1 MPPGITTLAADAPQ
15 LSAANTGFMLICSAL
30 VMLMTPGLAFFYGGM
45 VRVKSTLNMLMMSF
59 ISLGIVTILWVL
71 YGFSLAFGTDAG
83 SVIGWSSDFVGLG
96 GIGITELWDGTT
108 IPVYVFAVFQLMFA
122 VLTPALISGAL
133 ADRVK
138 FTSWALFITL
148 WVTVVYFP
156 VAHWVWGAGGWLYEL
171 GVIDFAGGTAVHI
184 NAGAAALGV
193 ILVIGKRIGFKKDP
207 MRPHSLPLVMLGAAL
222 LWFGWF
228 GFNAGSWLGNDDG
241 VGAVMFLNTQVATG
255 AAVLGW
261 LAYEKIRHGSFTT
274 LGAASGAVAGL
285 VAITPAG
292 GSVSPLGAIAVGVI
306 AGVLC
311 AMAVGLKYRFG
322 YDDSLDVVG
331 VHLVGGVIGSLLV
344 GFFATGGVQ
353 SDAKG
358 LFYGGGPDQLG
369 KQAVGV
375 FAVLAYS
382 LVVSAALAFV
392 LDRTIGMRVG
402 EDDEISGIDQVEHA
416 ETAYDFSGAG
426 GGSAPVPRPRP
437 QARQR
442 RRRTRRWTHEA
453 HHRSREATQ
462 AGRDQGG
469 PPGLRSPGPHGHGSQ
484 RLRASARTHRGLPR
498 RRVHRRPRTEDPYRG
513 PRRGR
518 GRRTARRRGRQGR
531 QDRQDRRR
539 EGLERPGR
547 DRDPRTDRRT
557 RTRRTLTGRF
567 P

>member
-1 MPPGITTLAADAPQ
+1 MPPGITTLAADAPE

-59 ISLGIVTILWVL
+59 ISLGIVTVLWVL
-71 YGFSLAFGTDAG
+71 YGFSLAFGSDVG
-83 SVIGWSSDFVGLG
+83 SVIGWSSDYVGLSN
-96 GIGITELWDGTT
+96 IGVTELWDGYT
-108 IPVYVFAVFQLMFA
+108 IPVYVFAAFQLMFA

-138 FTSWALFITL
+138 FTAWALFVVL
-148 WVTVVYFP
+148 WVTIVYFP
-156 VAHWVWGAGGWLYEL
+156 VAHWVWGSGGWLFEM

-241 VGAVMFLNTQVATG
+241 VGAVMFLNTQVATA

-261 LAYEKIRHGSFTT
+261 LVYEKLRHGSFTT

-292 GSVSPLGAIAVGVI
+292 GSVSPLGAIAIGAI

-311 AMAVGLKYRFG
+311 AMAVGLKYKFG

-331 VHLVGGVIGSLLV
+331 VHLVGGIIGSILV

-353 SDAKG
+353 SDAAG
-358 LFYGGGPDQLG
+358 LFYGGGVDQLG
-369 KQAVGV
+369 KQVVGV
-375 FAVLAYS
+375 VAVLAYS
-382 LVVSAALAFV
+382 LVVSAVIALAIHK
-392 LDRTIGMRVG
+392 TIGMRVS

-416 ETAYDFSGAG
+416 ETAYDFSGTG
-426 GGSAPVPRPRP
+426 GGSVSRTTAP
-437 QARQR
+437 
-442 RRRTRRWTHEA
+442 
-453 HHRSREATQ
+453 AT
-462 AGRDQGG
+462 
-469 PPGLRSPGPHGHGSQ
+469 
-484 RLRASARTHRGLPR
+484 
-498 RRVHRRPRTEDPYRG
+498 DP
-513 PRRGR
+513 
-518 GRRTARRRGRQGR
+518 TAAPKAKKV
-531 QDRQDRRR
+531 DA
-539 EGLERPGR
+539 
-547 DRDPRTDRRT
+547 
-557 RTRRTLTGRF
+557 
-567 P
+567 